1 MIERAFKT
9 LALDALVIQQGRL
22 AEQKGLSCFGYPA
35 RKAGRVNRRGP
46 AIYVNIFSGEATAE
60 FPSALETARGVVS
73 ADLCRCYGPGETDV
87 ESSIFHEVDWHRIVL
102 DEAHTI
108 KSWRTMSA
116 RAAFTLS
123 AHCRWCLTGT
133 PLQNNLPDLY
143 SLLCFLH
150 VEPWCNWAW
159 WNKLIQRPYENG
171 DQRALKLIKAILRPL
186 MLRRTKETKDK
197 EGRPILILPPTYIQV
212 IECEQS
218 EAERDFYDA
227 LYKKCKVQKLQ
238 RQRS

>member
-1 MIERAFKT
+1 MYRNMPGGPVLIPGFCLWK
-9 LALDALVIQQGRL
+9 ALQPVLPIFLQGL
-22 AEQKGLSCFGYPA
+22 TSGSAEL
-35 RKAGRVNRRGP
+35 RKQ
-46 AIYVNIFSGEATAE
+46 
-60 FPSALETARGVVS
+60 SALGL
-73 ADLCRCYGPGETDV
+73 ADL
-87 ESSIFHEVDWHRIVL
+87 SIFHEVDWNRIVV
-102 DEAHTI
+102 DEADTI

-197 EGRPILILPPTYIQV
+197 EGR
-212 IECEQS
+212 
-218 EAERDFYDA
+218 
-227 LYKKCKVQKLQ
+227 
-238 RQRS
+238 